1 MPRKPVTPA
10 VTLCLAVGI
19 LAAGPVLAFRAAYDH
34 DHEHGHGHANVN
46 HYAKAHGKKRPK
58 NPDPVP
64 TPDPVPSPDP
74 PQPVPPPS
82 SPVNAAPTVS
92 AGSPQAVTMPTPA
105 TLTGTINDDGLPS
118 GSTLTAQWSLVTGPG
133 SVDFTSP
140 QATTTAA
147 AFDAP
152 GTYVLR
158 LTVSDTDLLSSSD
171 VTVTVS
177 AAPQPEP
184 PPTEPEPTSPPAVPS
199 TTPVPDTSIPPPTT
213 SGPVAGSNISA
224 LWANEGGDK
233 VTRDELRASRHT
245 ENLTGTVINRAWDGN
260 KIKLSGARNEVIS
273 FNLVLEAASATANAV
288 SVSFDTLTGPNNA
301 KIATTSP
308 ASGTGVF
315 TWTNRPIELFVTQ
328 YVQIRGL
335 SFFGYFKGDER
346 QVPVRFQT
354 PWTGT
359 GVGTGNWSDRPDHDK
374 WYPDALVPHE
384 LIPTFTINQGQNQSV
399 WADIYLPKTAP
410 AGAYTGT
417 VSIKENGATTRTV
430 PVTLTVQP
438 FALPDTP
445 AAKTMVALSTSD
457 IMWRYITG
465 MGGYVNWASSDGARI
480 ASITDKYFELFH
492 RHKISLLG
500 ENECPVADKPC
511 DTGIPRVKGSLYT
524 AGNGYDG
531 PGVNTPATVY
541 SLGTY
546 GTWPGA
552 WKTNQSLFTQHV
564 DAWSQWFNANAPSV
578 DLFLYLEDE
587 PPTSDFNQIQQWS
600 QWMTG
605 KKMLSFSTTSF
616 VTAKTLMPSLA
627 IPAMAAGIGGCP
639 PNQGTC
645 NNTAVT
651 QSAADFYSGTGR
663 KLWMYND
670 GRPGVGSSMT
680 EDDGIAFR
688 TMPWAQFKKNVSNWF
703 YWYANP
709 DNATDWFKTAT
720 TWGNQTQYD
729 NSIGWTG
736 GNGTSNGN
744 GLLVYPGS
752 SVYGQTSY
760 GVDGPIASLRLKEW
774 RRGIQDADYLALAN
788 QIDAGAM
795 NSIINAAMPKA
806 LWENAA
812 PGGDPTWFSGPI
824 SWSSNPDDWEA
835 KRDQLAGIISRACAS
850 NPGASYCQ

>member
-1 MPRKPVTPA
+1 MPRNLAMPA
-10 VTLCLAVGI
+10 VALCLAVGV
-19 LAAGPVLAFRAAYDH
+19 LAAGPVLAFRSTSDHDHDH
-34 DHEHGHGHANVN
+34 DHEHGHRY
-46 HYAKAHGKKRPK
+46 HYAKGHGNKRPK
-58 NPDPVP
+58 NHDPVP
-64 TPDPVPSPDP
+64 TPDPAPSPD
-74 PQPVPPPS
+74 PQPVPPPA
-82 SPVNAAPTVS
+82 PVNASPVVS
-92 AGSPQAVTMPTPA
+92 AGAPQTVTMPTPA
-105 TLTGTINDDGLPS
+105 TLAGSVSDDGLPNS
-118 GSTLTAQWSLVTGPG
+118 ALTSQWSQVAGPG
-133 SVDFTSP
+133 SVAFTSP
-140 QATTTAA
+140 QTTATAA

-158 LTVSDTDLLSSSD
+158 LTASDGDLTSSSD

-177 AAPQPEP
+177 AAPQAEP
-184 PPTEPEPTSPPAVPS
+184 PPTDPQPTSPPPAPS
-199 TTPVPDTSIPPPTT
+199 TTPAPDTSAPPPST

-224 LWANEGGDK
+224 VWANEGGDK
-233 VTRDELRASRHT
+233 VTRDELRASNHT
-245 ENLTGTVINRAWDGN
+245 ENLTGTVVNRAWDGN
-260 KIKLSGARNEVIS
+260 KIRLSGARNEVIS
-273 FNLVLEAASATANAV
+273 FNLVLEAATATANAV
-288 SVSFDTLTGPNNA
+288 SVSFDTLTGPNGA
-301 KIATTSP
+301 KIQTTAP
-308 ASGTGVF
+308 ASDVF
-315 TWTNRPIELFVTQ
+315 NWVNRPIELFLAQ
-328 YVQIRGL
+328 YVQIKGL
-335 SFFGYFKGDER
+335 SYFGYFHGDER
-346 QVPVRFQT
+346 QIPVRFQT
-354 PWTGT
+354 PWGGA
-359 GVGTGNWSDRPDHDK
+359 GVGTGKWTDRPDHDK

-384 LIPTFTINQGQNQSV
+384 LIPTFTINQGSNQSV

-410 AGAYTGT
+410 AGTYTGT

-430 PVTLTVQP
+430 PVSLTVQP

-445 AAKTMVALSTSD
+445 TAKTMVALSTSD
-457 IMWRYITG
+457 IMWRYVTG
-465 MGGYVNWASSDGARI
+465 MGGYVNWASSDGARV

-492 RHKISLLG
+492 RHKVGLLG
-500 ENECPVADKPC
+500 ENECPVVDRPC

-524 AGNGYDG
+524 AANGYDG
-531 PGVNTPATVY
+531 PGVNTPATAY

-564 DAWSQWFNANAPSV
+564 DAWSNWFAANAPST

-587 PPTSDFNQIQQWS
+587 PPSSDFSRINQWS

-651 QSAADFYSGTGR
+651 QSAADFYSGTAGR

-680 EDDGIAFR
+680 EDDGVAFR

-709 DNATDWFKTAT
+709 DNATDWFRTAT
-720 TWGNQTQYD
+720 TWGDQTQYD

-736 GNGTSNGN
+736 SNGTSNGN
-744 GLLVYPGS
+744 GLLVYPGTN
-752 SVYGQTSY
+752 VYGQTSFGS

-774 RRGIQDADYLALAN
+774 RRGLQDADYLALAK
-788 QIDAGAM
+788 QIDAGAT

-806 LWENAA
+806 LWENPA
-812 PGGDPTWFSGPI
+812 PGGDPSWFNGPI

-835 KRDQLAGIISRACAS
+835 KRAQLATIITGACTS